1 MPSISPELKEILQKY
16 GETAEAVWNCHGTW
30 VAYHAALERIARK
43 AKIVFDPPT
52 VVEADSAAK
61 VAAICVSG
69 KMGSTEEWSIGEA
82 APANNKNAYP
92 FAMAEKRAKDRV
104 ILKLVGLH
112 GMVYSEDESDDFKK
126 DNFKQEG
133 GSGNFKKKEPPNGR
147 RQGRG
152 ERFSGPLKISELKD
166 ELRKLAGE
174 LLECKILEDLEDLEK
189 AYSPVLSQAYVDL
202 PKWYHGDDD
211 APGALAAIEEKREEL
226 MERRAA

>member
-1 MPSISPELKEILQKY
+1 MPSISSELKDILQKY

-30 VAYHAALERIARK
+30 GAYHAALERIARK
-43 AKIVFDPPT
+43 AKIVFDPPI
-52 VVEADSAAK
+52 VVEADSTAK

-112 GMVYSEDESDDFKK
+112 GMVYSEDESDDFKP
-126 DNFKQEG
+126 QEAAVKK
-133 GSGNFKKKEPPNGR
+133 SGDSFG
-147 RQGRG
+147 
-152 ERFSGPLKISELKD
+152 GPLKKMELKE

-174 LLECKILEDLEDLEK
+174 IRECKILEDLEDLEEGYK
-189 AYSPVLSQAYVDL
+189 DVLAQAKVDL
-202 PKWYHGDDD
+202 PRWYYGDEDGD
-211 APGALAAIEEKREEL
+211 ATGAVSSIESMREEL

>member
-1 MPSISPELKEILQKY
+1 MPSISSELKDILQKY
-16 GETAEAVWNCHGTW
+16 GETASAVWNCHGTW

-43 AKIVFDPPT
+43 AKIVFDPPI

-112 GMVYSEDESDDFKK
+112 GMVYSEDESDDFKP
-126 DNFKQEG
+126 QEEPV
-133 GSGNFKKKEPPNGR
+133 KKKSG
-147 RQGRG
+147 GDSFG
-152 ERFSGPLKISELKD
+152 GPLKKMELKE

-174 LLECKILEDLEDLEK
+174 IRECKILEDLEDLEEGYK
-189 AYSPVLSQAYVDL
+189 GVLAQAKVDL
-202 PKWYHGDDD
+202 PDWYYGFEDHG
-211 APGALAAIEEKREEL
+211 GAVASIEAMREQL

>member
-1 MPSISPELKEILQKY
+1 MPSISPELKEILQTY
-16 GETAEAVWNCHGTW
+16 GETENAVWNCHGTW

-43 AKIVFDPPT
+43 AKIVFNPPM
-52 VVEADSAAK
+52 VVEADSTAK

-112 GMVYSEDESDDFKK
+112 GMVYSEDESEDFRRDPEPEPVKK
-126 DNFKQEG
+126 S
-133 GSGNFKKKEPPNGR
+133 SG
-147 RQGRG
+147 
-152 ERFSGPLKISELKD
+152 RFSGPLTITKLK
-166 ELRKLAGE
+166 EEMRKLAG
-174 LLECKILEDLEDLEK
+174 LIRECKILQDLEDLE
-189 AYSPVLSQAYVDL
+189 AGYQDVLSQAKADL
-202 PKWYHGDDD
+202 PDWYYGFEDN
-211 APGALAAIEEKREEL
+211 PGAVGSIEDMREQL